1 MIIKARKSAIIRI
14 IGAILIF
21 IGLFL
26 SIVFKIRIIES
37 FIGSFLWIIIILPW
51 IISYI
56 LLKLSNDFIINN
68 FKRISYLLI
77 IHSISFY
84 VIAPIWN
91 FLIATIILVSLCLD
105 LLLLNSWNLS
115 LTIYKKK
122 KIIFFISGLSYI
134 AGTIIFDIQ
143 VAFLEYLICTITISG
158 GIAIILI
165 TEYHMHKKGY
175 LNYI

>member
-1 MIIKARKSAIIRI
+1 MIIKARKSAVIRI

-26 SIVFKIRIIES
+26 SIIFKIRIIES

-51 IISYI
+51 IISYF

-77 IHSISFY
+77 IYSISFY
-84 VIAPIWN
+84 VIAAIWN

-134 AGTIIFDIQ
+134 AGTTMVNIQ
-143 VAFLEYLICTITISG
+143 VAFLEYLICIITVSG
-158 GIAIILI
+158 GIATILI